1 MNTRIIIALIKQLTV
16 LALLHQ
22 TTKQGYSTMNNG
34 LQSIGATTAA
44 EYQLHKTYFGS
55 LDKVNPAITNQT
67 NSNESNVANT
77 GTRPVS
83 GQGQPTVHR

>member
-1 MNTRIIIALIKQLTV
+1 MNTRIIIALIKQLTA

-22 TTKQGYSTMNNG
+22 TTQQGYSTMNND

-44 EYQLHKTYFGS
+44 EYELHKTYFGS

-67 NSNESNVANT
+67 SSNENNVSNAVA
-77 GTRPVS
+77 RPVV